1 MNPIRN
7 AFQNFLQNN
16 HQKKKT
22 IILLLAALGL
32 LFIFI
37 SNLLFTSKTEE
48 INEEIILN
56 DEKQLSDSPTIN
68 EIEQMYEN
76 NLVQLLNEV
85 SGISNVDVIV
95 NVDSTYIQIYDSN
108 EISRKQTTDETD
120 TNGGKRK
127 VEDHTDERITSYKR
141 KDNEDVPVHIQT
153 KKPIIRGVLIAA
165 NGVEDI
171 EKNREVVESVAK
183 LFDIPTYR
191 ISVIAK

>member
-1 MNPIRN
+1 RMNPLRK
-7 AFQNFLQNN
+7 AFQSFLQNN

-32 LFIFI
+32 LFILF
-37 SNLLFTSKTEE
+37 SNLLFTSNPEE
-48 INEEIILN
+48 SHEEMLLEVEKNANE
-56 DEKQLSDSPTIN
+56 SPTIK

-108 EISRKQTTDETD
+108 EVSRKQTTDETD

-127 VEDHTDERITSYKR
+127 
-141 KDNEDVPVHIQT
+141 
-153 KKPIIRGVLIAA
+153 
-165 NGVEDI
+165 
-171 EKNREVVESVAK
+171 
-183 LFDIPTYR
+183 
-191 ISVIAK
+191 